1 VPFVLDLIAAG
12 LAGTLALLVARW
24 YLASDLPDDPAR
36 EAAEAIGEAARQES
50 AVRRLVATRLD
61 RRVAT
66 GLLLTA
72 ALGVTVL
79 GGVVLGSLAYLVHRW
94 PAVQHLDNSVAQW
107 GYEHRTSASTT
118 GLKAITQ
125 LGNIRVVVAL
135 AVLLA
140 LADLARTRGR
150 WTALFL
156 LVILGGMEAIS
167 TGVKHLVDRPRP
179 LLYPGAAEL
188 GPSFPSGHSA
198 TAATFYAAAAL
209 VAGRWAAKR
218 TRIRELV
225 AAAAVAIAVA
235 VAGSRVLIDV
245 HWLSDVIGGIA
256 LGWAWFALVAIVFGG
271 RLLRPTAAAD
281 VAAEEAP
288 DTKPRAR
295 LPAKRSRS
303 TVSGR

>member
-1 VPFVLDLIAAG
+1 MPFVLDLIAAA
-12 LAGTLALLVARW
+12 LAGTLALLVVRW
-24 YLASDLPDDPAR
+24 YFASDLPDDPAR
-36 EAAEAIGEAARQES
+36 GAAEAIGEAARHES
-50 AVRRLVATRLD
+50 AVRRLVATRVD

-72 ALGVTVL
+72 AFGITVL

-94 PAVQHLDNSVAQW
+94 PAIQHLDNSVARW
-107 GYEHRTSASTT
+107 GYEHRTPLSTT
-118 GLKAITQ
+118 ALKAITQ

-150 WTALFL
+150 WTAVFL

-167 TGVKHLVDRPRP
+167 TGVKDLVDRQRP
-179 LLYPGAAEL
+179 MLYPGTAAL

-209 VAGRWAAKR
+209 VIGRWASKR
-218 TRIRELV
+218 TPIREIV
-225 AAAAVAIAVA
+225 AVAAVAIAVA

-245 HWLSDVIGGIA
+245 HWLSDVVGGLA

-271 RLLRPTAAAD
+271 RLLRPTAAVD
-281 VAAEEAP
+281 VAAGEASE
-288 DTKPRAR
+288 AR
-295 LPAKRSRS
+295 PRSRPAERRS
-303 TVSGR
+303 RASVNGR